1 MSRYFAKIREAL
13 FHAFAHD
20 VVNTAKAA
28 AYSGMLMF
36 FPALLVIT
44 TLVAQ
49 VERAPRWRAK
59 RAPSS
64 SSSCPLTLS
73 ISCSPRIL
81 THQLHSGTVILSATL
96 LSLFAGLGVMLSFME
111 GFRRAYRLPP
121 ESWTFWG
128 RRARGLML
136 VFIVLVPLSLASL
149 AIVFGHQ
156 IELWMV
162 DNAGHDLR
170 YFVIFFWRMVRW
182 SVSFIAI
189 VAVLTALYHFGT
201 RRTEHWL
208 WVLPGAI
215 AGTIIWFPATLAYG
229 WYVTSVGQLHA
240 HLRLLCR
247 RHRHP
252 GLALHHLVQRPA
264 GRGAERRPLLGAP
277 DPTGGRKIRPRA
289 GPRLPISPFL
299 SPSRPA
305 IAAFAPIPGTSSTQ
319 VLHLPPI
326 PVSPS
331 FHLQWNQQRPF
342 ALFHPLKNL
351 YWPKSNCLRS

>member
-1 MSRYFAKIREAL
+1 MSRYFDRVREAL

-36 FPALLVIT
+36 FPALLVLT

-49 VERAPRWRAK
+49 VDEG
-59 RAPSS
+59 SS
-64 SSSCPLTLS
+64 LAGETRTVLEQFLPPDTLDLVNSSILS
-73 ISCSPRIL
+73 
-81 THQLHSGTVILSATL
+81 HQLHSGQVILSATL

-128 RRARGLML
+128 RRARSLIL

-162 DNAGHDLR
+162 DNAGHDLK

-189 VAVLTALYHFGT
+189 LAVLTALYHFGT

-229 WYVTSVGQLHA
+229 WYVTSVGGA
-240 HLRLLCR
+240 NYTRIY
-247 RHRHP
+247 
-252 GLALHHLVQRPA
+252 GSFATGIATLVWLYITSFSV
-264 GRGAERRPLLGAP
+264 LLGAELN
-277 DPTGGRKIRPRA
+277 G
-289 GPRLPISPFL
+289 
-299 SPSRPA
+299 
-305 IAAFAPIPGTSSTQ
+305 
-319 VLHLPPI
+319 V
-326 PVSPS
+326 
-331 FHLQWNQQRPF
+331 
-342 ALFHPLKNL
+342 L
-351 YWPKSNCLRS
+351 YWERQIQMAGEKAEPEFARASQ